1 MTPPINDFIQKNIIC
16 WEFISKLGLF
26 HLGVI
31 AYEMP
36 TLFSLQVFNSAY
48 VLFLICRQKLKII
61 VLQTTLMLIIQYNF
75 YETLLQF
82 TSYTE
87 RLKTGNNVFG
97 GGGGLP
103 DQKVPSTLSKSQN
116 FSYSQL
122 LASLQVGLG
131 SIA

>member
-1 MTPPINDFIQKNIIC
+1 MLQTFKIRLENESRVGTLIPRNLIPVLKCSMTSPINDFIQKNIIC

-61 VLQTTLMLIIQYNF
+61 VLQTTLMLII
-75 YETLLQF
+75 
-82 TSYTE
+82 
-87 RLKTGNNVFG
+87 
-97 GGGGLP
+97 
-103 DQKVPSTLSKSQN
+103 
-116 FSYSQL
+116 
-122 LASLQVGLG
+122 
-131 SIA
+131 